1 MDACVASSS
10 QYGVYI
16 DVTFRDATALRGF
29 VRITAATVA
38 DGMLQIWL
46 LTMTIN
52 NGNVETSWC
61 YVIAGGNTWSCRFR
75 LHYVY
80 NLFGPLLLTIV
91 AWHRTSKTPAKEEE
105 WKEKKKKNNWF
116 CWLQK
121 IGLSFVRLIYPTG
134 LFRCRPELT
143 REYKVFSPIH
153 PFDVD
158 WRSQEDFEL
167 KFFS

>member
-61 YVIAGGNTWSCRFR
+61 YVIAGGNTWSRRFR

-91 AWHRTSKTPAKEEE
+91 AWHRTSKTPAKEEG
-105 WKEKKKKNNWF
+105 WKEKKKKLILLTSKDRPSIRSSDLSYWLVPLPTGVNAGVQSFLTDPSFW
-116 CWLQK
+116 CWLK
-121 IGLSFVRLIYPTG
+121 KSRGFWT
-134 LFRCRPELT
+134 
-143 REYKVFSPIH
+143 
-153 PFDVD
+153 
-158 WRSQEDFEL
+158 
-167 KFFS
+167 